1 MADKRSNP
9 VPTHL
14 TDQQLAGL
22 DEACRAAERASA
34 PGAKVTRSSYLAALL
49 DAEFRRRAD
58 DELSAKAAK
67 VAVQA
72 MAEVA
77 ADPARSPR
85 TRIRA
90 GRELRDLRKAT

>member
-1 MADKRSNP
+1 MADKDKRSNP

-49 DAEFRRRAD
+49 DTALATQVRKAEPVAPPP
-58 DELSAKAAK
+58 APAAK
-67 VAVQA
+67 GKG
-72 MAEVA
+72 
-77 ADPARSPR
+77 ARP
-85 TRIRA
+85 
-90 GRELRDLRKAT
+90 